1 MRLHFASLYQSSGEM
16 QLNSIIL
23 SILASTVACQYQL
36 ILFTRK
42 GTAPGYIKTPFIE
55 VIGPGK
61 EIIIYWFRE
70 DIVDDFKCYTTS
82 VS

>member
-1 MRLHFASLYQSSGEM
+1 MDLIYCFHTVRHLHGITMRLYFGSLYQSSGEM

-23 SILASTVACQYQL
+23 SIPAFTEACQYQL
-36 ILFTRK
+36 LLFTRK

-61 EIIIYWFRE
+61 EI
-70 DIVDDFKCYTTS
+70 
-82 VS
+82 